1 MNGLD
6 GHSEHVNRSGALD
19 RSFKIKTRRIT
30 IMNNKKTTIVKVQ
43 PVHIDEACE
52 IAIDAWAP
60 IREVFH
66 DEIGDELYTAFFS
79 NWKNEKRKSVTDE
92 LSKGNG
98 YVAINDGIVV
108 GFISYSVDRETMVG
122 TIGTN
127 AVQSAFRGR
136 GIGGQLY
143 QKVFD
148 CLKAEGI
155 SFVKVVT
162 GLDEGHAPAR
172 RAYEKA
178 GFKANLK
185 SICYYKKIE

>member
-1 MNGLD
+1 
-6 GHSEHVNRSGALD
+6 
-19 RSFKIKTRRIT
+19 
-30 IMNNKKTTIVKVQ
+30 
-43 PVHIDEACE
+43 
-52 IAIDAWAP
+52 
-60 IREVFH
+60 
-66 DEIGDELYTAFFS
+66 
-79 NWKNEKRKSVTDE
+79 
-92 LSKGNG
+92 
-98 YVAINDGIVV
+98 
-108 GFISYSVDRETMVG
+108 MVG